1 MHVEMRARIS
11 GTRNGEDWPPVG
23 GVVDLP
29 EAEAR
34 ALIALGAAVEVATTP
49 EPEVSKPR
57 RGRTATAAEPETR

>member
-11 GTRNGEDWPPVG
+11 GTRNGIDWPAVG

-34 ALIALGAAVEVATTP
+34 DLIALGAAVEVATAP
-49 EPEVSKPR
+49 EPEVSTPR
-57 RGRTATAAEPETR
+57 RGRPSKPVEPETR